1 MGRFIPLQRAL
12 AAILLLGVPAAP
24 ADSFHFVIL
33 GDRTGEAQPGVYEHV
48 WRSAASEDPAFV
60 LNAGDTIE
68 GSNDATAEAEWK
80 KIERILAPY
89 KRFRLF
95 LVPGN
100 HDIWSAAS
108 EAMFRKYAG
117 RAPHYSFDY
126 EQAHFTVLDNSRSE
140 QLPPAELAFLE
151 SDLQAHRS
159 QPVKFVV
166 SHRPSW
172 LIEAAFGNPQFALH
186 QLAGKYGV
194 QYVISGH
201 LHQMFHVDLEG
212 VMYLS
217 MPSSGG
223 HLRASEKYV
232 DGWFFGYT
240 LVNVQ
245 GANVDFSIKELD
257 APHGQ
262 GRITSPREWGRA
274 GLMKH

>member
-1 MGRFIPLQRAL
+1 MGPLIALQRAL
-12 AAILLLGVPAAP
+12 VALLLLGAPATP

-33 GDRTGEAQPGVYEHV
+33 GDRTGEAQPGVYEQV
-48 WRSAASEDPAFV
+48 WRSAASEDPAFLV
-60 LNAGDTIE
+60 NAGDTIE
-68 GSNDATAEAEWK
+68 GLNDATVGAEWK
-80 KIERILAPY
+80 QIERILGPY
-89 KRFRLF
+89 QKFHLF

-108 EAMFRKYAG
+108 EALFRKYAG
-117 RAPHYSFDY
+117 RAPHYSFDH

-140 QLPPAELAFLE
+140 QFSPAELAFLE

-172 LIEAAFGNPQFALH
+172 LIEAAFGNPQFAVH
-186 QLAGKYGV
+186 QLAKKYGV

-223 HLRASEKYV
+223 HLRASEKYA

-240 LVNVQ
+240 LVGVQ
-245 GANVDFSIKELD
+245 GTNVDFSIRELD

-262 GRITSPREWGRA
+262 GRITSPNEWGRS